1 MKTMT
6 NLLMTASIPHIP
18 SSAQEE
24 KKFAEQTIVQF
35 VKGTANRDLYS
46 MHYLLH
52 ENFQA
57 VLSEDESSIVSKSE
71 YMKLLSAKVLGGE
84 DQDVEIISLDVATY
98 TAAAKV
104 KITSR
109 SDMFEA
115 WYQLFMSVNGS
126 WQILHIIPFAEV
138 KM

>member
-1 MKTMT
+1 
-6 NLLMTASIPHIP
+6 MTASKP
-18 SSAQEE
+18 SFSSNAQEE
-24 KKFAEQTIVQF
+24 KKFAGQTIVQF
-35 VKGTANRDLYS
+35 VKGTANRDIYS

-57 VLSEDESSIVSKSE
+57 VLSEDDNSIASKSD

-84 DQDVEIISLDVATY
+84 NQDVEILSLDVAAY

-109 SDMFEA
+109 SGISEA

-126 WQILHIIPFAEV
+126 WQVLHIIPLQ
-138 KM
+138 KINM